1 MTGRV
6 WKFGDD
12 VNTDV
17 LAPGTYIKLPPEEL
31 ALHCLE
37 AVAPGFATSVQPGDF
52 VVGGKNF
59 GTGSSLG
66 AGLYRHTQLPPIVFI
81 AFPYDLQLRQRMVG
95 LTWGQPGVRTCVA
108 VKTKSQLRQRITG
121 LTWGNQVYGLL
132 LR

>member
-1 MTGRV
+1 MTGRA

-37 AVAPGFATSVQPGDF
+37 TVAPGFATSVQPGDF

-59 GTGSSLG
+59 GTGSNREQAAQSLKSSASLG
-66 AGLYRHTQLPPIVFI
+66 SSPPPSGVSFIGTLLISVFPRSLCLIYR
-81 AFPYDLQLRQRMVG
+81 
-95 LTWGQPGVRTCVA
+95 
-108 VKTKSQLRQRITG
+108 
-121 LTWGNQVYGLL
+121 
-132 LR
+132 